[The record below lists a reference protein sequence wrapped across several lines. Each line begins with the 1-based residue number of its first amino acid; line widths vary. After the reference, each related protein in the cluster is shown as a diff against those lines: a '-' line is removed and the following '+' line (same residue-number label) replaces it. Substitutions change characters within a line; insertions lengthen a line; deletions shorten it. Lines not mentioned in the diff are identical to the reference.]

1 MQFLHKFGFTILHSH
16 QQCVTIPVPPHP
28 CQPLLLSG
36 YSHLSKYKWKN
47 IFRILNANPLTTVQ
61 DPYLFNLPAL
71 KYLDLG
77 ATQVSHTTVDKIL
90 TVSLRLEKLILP
102 KHLAC
107 CLCQFKIH
115 IEAITETV
123 KLHCE
128 TDCLA
133 NTPCEEKSLMEGPL
147 MKVISARKKTSAELT
162 IQPEATHGMEN
173 IERSGAL
180 IKLLMKMLKGQ
191 QEVKVSKTDWDTQQ
205 WDTEQMNERTEG
217 HSGQELQEPSEFI
230 TEDQEQE
237 NINKLLIASPV
248 IAVAAFFFVIF
259 CFFLVCTGRR
269 TRSREGSLDQM
280 EESGLWRR
288 LMLWLKSMFERLAAS
303 IGKNVQEGSIAKR
316 ILPKHLACCLCQF
329 KIHIEAITETV
340 KLNCENQCLANAACD
355 EKLLIEGPFMKVING
370 RRNNNTELVIQPEVA
385 QAMENV
391 DRSGNFINLLMKLLR
406 EQQEVKVSKSE
417 WDTPQ
422 WDTEQMNERTE
433 GQGEQELQ
441 EPSELTKEEPGP
453 DHINKLLIAS
463 PVIAVAAFFF
473 VIFCFFLARSLW
485 KRLLFSLKSMFEH
498 LAAYIGKSVQDS
510 SEESSYKSEGSVS
523 VTATTRTY
531 AEETPL
537 EGGQENEA

>member
-1 MQFLHKFGFTILHSH
+1 MHVWAFSYRDIGKTQVS
-16 QQCVTIPVPPHP
+16 
-28 CQPLLLSG
+28 
-36 YSHLSKYKWKN
+36 
-47 IFRILNANPLTTVQ
+47 LTTV
-61 DPYLFNLPAL
+61 N
-71 KYLDLG
+71 
-77 ATQVSHTTVDKIL
+77 KIIMKCP
-90 TVSLRLEKLILP
+90 RLEKL
-102 KHLAC
+102 
-107 CLCQFKIH
+107 
-115 IEAITETV
+115 
-123 KLHCE
+123 
-128 TDCLA
+128 
-133 NTPCEEKSLMEGPL
+133 
-147 MKVISARKKTSAELT
+147 
-162 IQPEATHGMEN
+162 
-173 IERSGAL
+173 
-180 IKLLMKMLKGQ
+180 
-191 QEVKVSKTDWDTQQ
+191 
-205 WDTEQMNERTEG
+205 
-217 HSGQELQEPSEFI
+217 
-230 TEDQEQE
+230 
-237 NINKLLIASPV
+237 
-248 IAVAAFFFVIF
+248 
-259 CFFLVCTGRR
+259 
-269 TRSREGSLDQM
+269 
-280 EESGLWRR
+280 
-288 LMLWLKSMFERLAAS
+288 
-303 IGKNVQEGSIAKR
+303 

-473 VIFCFFLARSLW
+473 VIFCFFLVCTGTKPRGSDESSLDQKKARSLW